1 MWEKAPVV
9 CRLDAGRP
17 DACRA
22 LTSSWRGPAAHKI
35 ERRLEPCPCAAP
47 RRLGS
52 YARLTDMQ
60 LCPHCGEP
68 LETYVDPGGGGRQD
82 YVEDCAVC
90 CRPIRF
96 VAVLGDD
103 GEYSVEVSAEI

>member
-1 MWEKAPVV
+1 
-9 CRLDAGRP
+9 
-17 DACRA
+17 
-22 LTSSWRGPAAHKI
+22 
-35 ERRLEPCPCAAP
+35 
-47 RRLGS
+47 
-52 YARLTDMQ
+52 MQ